1 MKNYIILIIFIIL
14 CTTFLIWS
22 IFIEPY
28 KLEIKRYTIKDDQLK
43 GLKIVFASDFHFKKN
58 QTKQAE
64 NIIKIINNENADLVL
79 LGGDFI
85 NGHKEKSSLPIKEI
99 AHHFSKIT
107 SPTYT
112 VLGNHDYGAGNTKIT
127 KEFEQYKINVLSNNN
142 KKVTVKNKTIYIAG
156 VQDLQTGYPDIN
168 KALENTEKPTIL
180 LTHSPDIFPEI
191 LQDINLTLAGHVHG
205 GQIRIP
211 LLGAIIIPSKYG
223 NKYSQGLIVENKQKM
238 IVTKGIGTSILPL
251 RFNCKP
257 EIVVIKF
264 E

>member
-1 MKNYIILIIFIIL
+1 MKNYIILIIFIIISIS
-14 CTTFLIWS
+14 FLIWS
-22 IFIEPY
+22 ICIEPS

-58 QTKQAE
+58 QTKEAE
-64 NIIKIINNENADLVL
+64 NIIKIINEQNADLVL

-85 NGHKEKSSLPIKEI
+85 NGHKEKASLPIKEI
-99 AHHFSKIT
+99 AKHFSKIN

-112 VLGNHDYGAGNTKIT
+112 VLGNHDYWAGNTKIT

-142 KKVTVKNKTIYIAG
+142 KKIIIKNKTIYIAG

-168 KALENTEKPTIL
+168 KAIANTKNPTIL
-180 LTHSPDIFPEI
+180 ITHSPDIFPEI
-191 LQDINLTLAGHVHG
+191 WQDINLTLAGHVHG

-211 LLGAIIIPSKYG
+211 PFGAIIIPSKYG
-223 NKYSQGLIVENKQKM
+223 NKYSQGLIVENDKKM

-257 EIVVIKF
+257 EIVVITF